1 MNVITCNCNHAFLNA
16 FNSQALLFASSIIP
30 EGTVGCPAGLLG
42 SGRLCSKHEPS
53 TFNVLAG
60 PPAPGQLTLQ
70 APTLLGP
77 VATVT
82 EQVAEHVG
90 HTCADERHVQHR
102 PNPNTMATATAAA
115 AAAFSA
121 TSIVV
126 SS

>member
-1 MNVITCNCNHAFLNA
+1 MRLIHKLFECEFNYVGRNCWM
-16 FNSQALLFASSIIP
+16 S
-30 EGTVGCPAGLLG
+30 VGLLG
-42 SGRLCSKHEPS
+42 SGLCSKHEPS
-53 TFNVLAG
+53 TFNVLAEA
-60 PPAPGQLTLQ
+60 PAPGQLTLQ